1 MYNELLGLY
10 RGGTPFSLTTRYEPG
25 GTLSKEL
32 TDASVYSEWDN
43 NTLVEFYAPEE
54 RLVIFGAGHIGF
66 ALAKLG
72 KFLGFSTLVYDDRPA
87 FANEKRFPGS
97 VVICDGFDRL
107 AENIALTKRDYIVIV
122 TRGHKH
128 DADCLRF
135 ALSGE
140 EPYYLGMIGSR
151 RRVAIV
157 KSDILEAGFNAER
170 LDKLQSPIG
179 LNIGAVTPEEI
190 SLAIAGQLIEYRRRS
205 DNGVGDFPLDP
216 EQLQILAEAKPG
228 EYVQAIVVATDG
240 SVPRDEGARMLVN
253 VTDGRSYGTIGGGC
267 AEGEVLQ
274 KARALVQ
281 SGKSWLCYT
290 LDLTDDAEDDGMVCG
305 GVMEI
310 LLEVIK

>member
-1 MYNELLGLY
+1 MYNELLDRV
-10 RGGTPFSLTTRYEPG
+10 RGGMPFSLSTRYNPD
-25 GTLSKEL
+25 GTVSKARTE
-32 TDASVYSEWDN
+32 ASVYSEWDN

-54 RLVIFGAGHIGF
+54 RIIIFGAGHIGF

-87 FANEKRFPGS
+87 FANEKRFPDS
-97 VVICDGFDRL
+97 TVICDGFERL
-107 AENIALTKRDYIVIV
+107 AENISITKRDYIVIV

-157 KSDILEAGFNAER
+157 RQDIIAAGFSAER
-170 LDKLQSPIG
+170 LEKLQSPIG

-190 SLAIAGQLIEYRRRS
+190 SLAIAGQIVEYRRKN
-205 DNGVGDFPLDP
+205 DNGIGDFPLDT

-253 VTDGRSYGTIGGGC
+253 VTDGRIYGTIGGGC

-274 KARALVQ
+274 KARALVK
-281 SGKSWLCYT
+281 SGKAWISYT

-305 GVMEI
+305 GTMEI
-310 LLEVIK
+310 LLEVM